1 MFISDAEIVLDP
13 VRLRW
18 WSGSPS
24 ALTEEIGKHY
34 SNQLRRWSLTLMMR
48 SSLFKTDLSSAF
60 FDSVFGGPQM
70 NQAERRKQARRLQQ
84 QLEKERALHGS
95 ILM

>member
-1 MFISDAEIVLDP
+1 
-13 VRLRW
+13 
-18 WSGSPS
+18 
-24 ALTEEIGKHY
+24 
-34 SNQLRRWSLTLMMR
+34 MMR

-84 QLEKERALHGS
+84 QLEKERALQGS